1 MVKKAFITGIAG
13 QDGSY
18 LSELLLE
25 KGYQVFGLV
34 YPESSE
40 NDSRDLWRIQHLLDK
55 IEIFSGSILDGA
67 NILKIIHTIKP
78 DECYHLA
85 AKSFVSYSFDDAFS
99 LTTTN
104 INGTL
109 NVLSAIKDVT
119 PECRFYF
126 AGSSEM
132 FGLADSS
139 PQHEETKFNPRSL
152 YGISKVSGFY
162 LTKNYRNFYGM
173 FACNGILYNHESP
186 RREEIFVTRKI
197 TKAVAEIKKGIR
209 QELRLGNL
217 DAMRDW
223 GYAKDYVYAIW
234 LMLQQNKADDY
245 VVATGQ
251 LHSVRDFV
259 KIAFDYVG
267 LDWKKYVIID
277 DKFFRPGEKVELCGN
292 AEKARNV
299 LGWNP
304 TKTLEEIIK
313 MMVDADLESY
323 G

>member
-1 MVKKAFITGIAG
+1 
-13 QDGSY
+13 
-18 LSELLLE
+18 
-25 KGYQVFGLV
+25 
-34 YPESSE
+34 
-40 NDSRDLWRIQHLLDK
+40 
-55 IEIFSGSILDGA
+55 
-67 NILKIIHTIKP
+67 
-78 DECYHLA
+78 
-85 AKSFVSYSFDDAFS
+85 
-99 LTTTN
+99 
-104 INGTL
+104 
-109 NVLSAIKDVT
+109 
-119 PECRFYF
+119 
-126 AGSSEM
+126 
-132 FGLADSS
+132 
-139 PQHEETKFNPRSL
+139 
-152 YGISKVSGFY
+152 
-162 LTKNYRNFYGM
+162 
-173 FACNGILYNHESP
+173 
-186 RREEIFVTRKI
+186 VTRKI